1 MAHLFSYFYSK
12 TLWFAQ
18 KVRTVFKH
26 MVVNSG
32 LIVVND
38 YITGWWFQT
47 LIILRHAQL
56 PPQGQCF
63 GISQTNNPEPQML
76 NHKTLNP

>member
-1 MAHLFSYFYSK
+1 MAKLFSYFYSK

-32 LIVVND
+32 LIVVDD
-38 YITGWWFQT
+38 YITGWWFKT
-47 LIILRHAQL
+47 FFFPFSWEFFMIPTDELHDFSE
-56 PPQGQCF
+56 GW
-63 GISQTNNPEPQML
+63 L
-76 NHKTLNP
+76 NHQLVLLQLYD